1 MWRQF
6 ENNHDETIVVPQP
19 VEGLEISLDV
29 KGGRVL
35 LSWEKAENTVE
46 YLIQYCENLGVS
58 GWRDLKTT
66 TGNFALDD
74 ISSKTSRFYRIVSL
88 E

>member
-1 MWRQF
+1 
-6 ENNHDETIVVPQP
+6 VPQA

-29 KGGRVL
+29 KGDRVL
-35 LSWEKAENTVE
+35 LSWKKAENTVE
-46 YLIQYCENLGVS
+46 YLVQYSEDLAVN